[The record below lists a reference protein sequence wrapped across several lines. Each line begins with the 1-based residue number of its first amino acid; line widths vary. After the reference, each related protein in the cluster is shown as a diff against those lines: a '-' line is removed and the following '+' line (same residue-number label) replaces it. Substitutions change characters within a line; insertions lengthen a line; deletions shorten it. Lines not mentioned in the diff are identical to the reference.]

1 MRKFLAGLAI
11 AALCAATP
19 AAAQDAEKYPERPVT
34 VVVPYA
40 PGGSTDAAAR
50 LMGPLLNK
58 VLGQPFVVDNK
69 PGAAG
74 VVGTQYV
81 AKSKPD
87 GYTILVHTSVIGIH
101 PAFHPGLP
109 YDTENDLV
117 PVSTVSGGPF
127 ILVVN
132 PQLPVNSVQE
142 LVDYAKANPGT
153 LNFGSAGAGSSGHLI
168 GEQFKKQTGID
179 MTHIPY
185 PGGGPSQTGLIANEV
200 QLVFDTLT
208 ALPLIREGKM
218 KALAV
223 TSAERWDGLP
233 DVPTI
238 AEAGFPDAEVLIW
251 IGAFAPKGTPEAITN
266 KLSAAIAEAVHD
278 DNMQTRLK
286 DVGMFPIGSTP
297 AEARKTLQDDIAKWR
312 DLKATADID
321 M

>member
-1 MRKFLAGLAI
+1 MRKLLAGLAI
-11 AALCAATP
+11 AALCVATH
-19 AAAQDAEKYPERPVT
+19 ATAQTAENYPDHPVT

-58 VLGQPFVVDNK
+58 ELGQPFVVDNK

-81 AKSKPD
+81 SKAKPD

-109 YDTENDLV
+109 YDTETDLV

-127 ILVVN
+127 VLVVN

-142 LVDYAKANPGT
+142 LVDYAKANPGV

-168 GEQFKKQTGID
+168 GEQFKKLTDID
-179 MTHIPY
+179 MMHIPY
-185 PGGGPSQTGLIANEV
+185 PGGGPSQTGLMANEV

-208 ALPLIREGKM
+208 SLPLIREGKM

-223 TSAERWDGLP
+223 TSAERWEGLP

-238 AEAGFPDAEVLIW
+238 AEAGFPKAEALIW
-251 IGAFAPKGTPEAITN
+251 IAAFAPKGTPEAITG
-266 KLSAAIAEAVHD
+266 KLSAAIAKAVHD
-278 DNMQTRLK
+278 QNMQARLK

-297 AEARKTLQDDIAKWR
+297 AEARQTLQDDIAKWR

>member
-1 MRKFLAGLAI
+1 MKKLLASLATC
-11 AALCAATP
+11 ALCAAAP
-19 AAAQDAEKYPERPVT
+19 AFAQNADTYPERPVT

-50 LMGPLLNK
+50 LMGPLLDK
-58 VLGQPFVVDNK
+58 LLGQPFVVDNK

-81 AKSKPD
+81 AQSNPD
-87 GYTILVHTSVIGIH
+87 GHTILVHTSVIGIH

-109 YDTENDLV
+109 YDTEADLI
-117 PVSTVSGGPF
+117 PVSVVSGGPF
-127 ILVVN
+127 VLVVN
-132 PQLPVNSVQE
+132 PQLPVNTVQE
-142 LVDYAKANPGT
+142 LVDYAKENPGV

-179 MTHIPY
+179 MMHIPY
-185 PGGGPSQTGLIANEV
+185 PGGGPSQIGLIANEV

-223 TSAERWDGLP
+223 TSAERWEGLP

-238 AEAGFPDAEVLIW
+238 AEAGFPEAEILIW
-251 IGAFAPKGTPEAITN
+251 IGAFAPKGTPDAIVE
-266 KLSAAIAEAVHD
+266 KLSAAMAQAVHD
-278 DNMQTRLK
+278 ESMAERLK
-286 DVGMFPIGSTP
+286 DVGMFAIGSTP
-297 AEARKTLQDDIAKWR
+297 AEARAALQEDLTKWR
-312 DLKATADID
+312 ELKATADLE